1 MARTSCVW
9 PAPAPWQALEAQSGV
24 VQCRLRATGSAVP
37 ALRMS
42 PKPDAC
48 LDHRGRVRMERQI
61 PASLCSDASP
71 KRLSSPEI
79 FETGWLW
86 AQPWRNHVD
95 CQRSYKT
102 PAPLM
107 SCAQKKLSSRLD
119 GCRHYNLDNLA
130 RPSFEVATDQAK
142 PHPHHTTQPSGR
154 GVID

>member
-1 MARTSCVW
+1 MPVLTIAAASEWSAKFPPVL
-9 PAPAPWQALEAQSGV
+9 ALSAQV
-24 VQCRLRATGSAVP
+24 H
-37 ALRMS
+37 S
-42 PKPDAC
+42 P
-48 LDHRGRVRMERQI
+48 RRIG
-61 PASLCSDASP
+61 ASP

-107 SCAQKKLSSRLD
+107 SCAQQKLSSRLD